1 MHFEVCTVT
10 DDYNHA
16 ASRGIK
22 HDPPENFPDLL
33 RQFWT
38 KISYFSDV
46 LLRQFWTK
54 ISYFSDVDIYSSFVL
69 VHLANIVTVRICYT
83 EHRHSLILSLLAGRY
98 GLREAD

>member
-1 MHFEVCTVT
+1 MLFEVCTVT
-10 DDYNHA
+10 DDYNHT

-46 LLRQFWTK
+46 
-54 ISYFSDVDIYSSFVL
+54 DIYSSFVL
-69 VHLANIVTVRICYT
+69 VHLTNIVTVRICYT
-83 EHRHSLILSLLAGRY
+83 EHTDTRSS
-98 GLREAD
+98 